1 MKRNI
6 LQWTGIAALSALSL
20 TACNPDRV
28 KEEPILAVLLSTAV
42 RGAAQGNCAISI
54 NVTGLYT
61 GAAVSLAVS
70 GAFDGA
76 ASNQFRTHYN
86 AVTGKSIASAAAL
99 SAEPYNLKYDV
110 FFTDGNNWTDSNR
123 ASYVNTLVLAAEGTA
138 FDVAAPGTST
148 RFNNLKAIRGTGL
161 LACTRIPRT
170 NCSLGG
176 ATTANRAADIQNQL
190 NVYNSVVTNTDCF
203 RNAPITASLR
213 TNIFKGTPNDIS
225 LAIADDPAGLNNPTS
240 NGDTSSLNSNQQI
253 LGEKMYPKFGTL
265 VTLGFG
271 SLMPMISGTSA
282 HSVNASSLTRGSN
295 INFTLVDSC
304 ESVGLPGG
312 GFVGTGGT
320 PLTPAVEVAYTLS
333 TGGSAASAYAAAR
346 SLTTFDPAQTA
357 SLEADNCND
366 SFRDKFSIPLAL
378 GGGKLAKVT
387 GISGDGGKTA
397 LLTACTYG
405 STTGTRGT
413 ANGVLAAS
421 ATILTGLAS
430 CPASAAP
437 AAAKFGD
444 AGLQNLANFPND

>member
-20 TACNPDRV
+20 TACKPDRV
-28 KEEPILAVLLSTAV
+28 TEEPILAVLLSTAV
-42 RGAAQGNCAISI
+42 RGAAQGNCAINI
-54 NVTGLYT
+54 NVTGLFT
-61 GAAVSLAVS
+61 GAAITASVL
-70 GAFDGA
+70 GQA
-76 ASNQFRTHYN
+76 AQGLGLTGFLNHYN
-86 AVTGKSIASAAAL
+86 ATTGKSLTAAAL
-99 SAEPYNLKYDV
+99 INEPYNVKYDV
-110 FFTDGNNWTDSNR
+110 FFTDSDTWTPAARATFVDTIRAQGQLGNLG
-123 ASYVNTLVLAAEGTA
+123 ATLQTQLNNLAASRGTA
-138 FDVAAPGTST
+138 
-148 RFNNLKAIRGTGL
+148 I

-176 ATTANRAADIQNQL
+176 ATTPNRATDIQNQL
-190 NVYNSVVTNTDCF
+190 NVYNSVVTNGDCF

-213 TNIFKGTPNDIS
+213 TNIFKGAPNDIN

-240 NGDTSSLNSNQQI
+240 NANTSAFNSNEQI

-271 SLMPMISGTSA
+271 SLMPMITGTTA
-282 HSVNASSLTRGSN
+282 HSVTSTDLTRGSN

-346 SLTTFDPAQTA
+346 SLTAFDPTQTA

-413 ANGVLAAS
+413 ANAVLAAS
-421 ATILTGLAS
+421 STLLTGIAS